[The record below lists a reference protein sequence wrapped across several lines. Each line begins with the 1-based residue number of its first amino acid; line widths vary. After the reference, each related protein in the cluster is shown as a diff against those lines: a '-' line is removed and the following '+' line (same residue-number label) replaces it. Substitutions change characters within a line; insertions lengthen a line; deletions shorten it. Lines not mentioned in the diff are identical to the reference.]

1 MPDVPHVPLPDVTCG
16 PPCAEQHTY
25 RLNECGLCCTEI
37 DGGVA
42 DRSWIVACPDCK
54 ALPNKPCRRR
64 DSTASSV
71 SCGRRWTRYEQEQ
84 NQPPRLRT
92 ARPAICEM
100 PHQTIE
106 EEETCERQRVAPLPG
121 GATEA
126 TQPRQCP
133 DGIHSLFDP
142 CPGDCGQPLKIT
154 DEERAAGARYHQ
166 TITTPPPDLGPEIAA
181 NIRRILADTSRRG
194 RRPRGPAT
202 DEAQRERRN
211 RYADA
216 MRDRIKELTWPAPIP
231 GGSPRGGATEYDLA
245 DVILDER
252 DDELEQLRTE
262 LSRHKRAL
270 AAVTRYNTA
279 VADHSCRVQAAE
291 QARDTL
297 GILREVMDAPERPSA
312 APDGS
317 R

>member
-25 RLNECGLCCTEI
+25 RLNECGLCCKET

-42 DRSWIVACPDCK
+42 DRSWIVACPQCK
-54 ALPNKPCRRR
+54 APANNPCRRR
-64 DSTASSV
+64 DGTAAGI
-71 SCGRRWTRYEQEQ
+71 SCGRRWDRFDQEQ
-84 NQPPRLRT
+84 K
-92 ARPAICEM
+92 
-100 PHQTIE
+100 
-106 EEETCERQRVAPLPG
+106 V
-121 GATEA
+121 A
-126 TQPRQCP
+126 TQGTQGTRPRE
-133 DGIHSLFDP
+133 S
-142 CPGDCGQPLKIT
+142 GQPLTIT
-154 DEERAAGARYHQ
+154 DEERTAGARYHQ

-194 RRPRGPAT
+194 RRPRGPAA
-202 DEAQRERRN
+202 DEAQQERRDQ
-211 RYADA
+211 YAGVI
-216 MRDRIKELTWPAPIP
+216 RDRIKELTWPAPIP

-245 DVILDER
+245 DVVLDER

-270 AAVTRYNTA
+270 AAVHRYNTA

-297 GILREVMDAPERPSA
+297 GILREVMDAPQRPSA

>member
-1 MPDVPHVPLPDVTCG
+1 VPDVPYVPLPAVTCG

-25 RLNECGLCCTEI
+25 RLNECGLCCAEI

-42 DRSWIVACPDCK
+42 DRSWIVSCPDCK
-54 ALPNKPCRRR
+54 APANNPCRRR
-64 DSTASSV
+64 DGTAAGI
-71 SCGRRWTRYEQEQ
+71 SCERRWDRYDQEQ
-84 NQPPRLRT
+84 AT
-92 ARPAICEM
+92 AT
-100 PHQTIE
+100 Q
-106 EEETCERQRVAPLPG
+106 
-121 GATEA
+121 ATE
-126 TQPRQCP
+126 PRK
-133 DGIHSLFDP
+133 
-142 CPGDCGQPLKIT
+142 CGKPLAIT

-166 TITTPPPDLGPEIAA
+166 TITAPPKDLGPEIAA

-194 RRPRGPAT
+194 RRPRGTAT
-202 DEAQRERRN
+202 DEARRIRRN

-216 MRDRIKELTWPAPIP
+216 IRDRIKELTWPAPFP

-245 DVILDER
+245 DVVLDER